1 MNAPLTHSYNLG
13 RLGNAGDR
21 VDFAA
26 DADQRAAIAAWSEVL
41 SVEEF
46 AVRADIAKLG
56 PTRFRVRY
64 QLAAALTQACVVS
77 LEPVPGRISRQFTR
91 ELEFV
96 GARRR
101 GGGSESGGG
110 DLVLDPGAEEGPEE
124 IENLHYDLAGPAL
137 EEYSMALDPYPRAA
151 NAQFA
156 PQSQAAQAEEPA
168 RQNPF
173 AVLKSLKKP
182 G

>member
-1 MNAPLTHSYNLG
+1 MTAPLTHSYNLG

-41 SVEEF
+41 SVQEF
-46 AVRADIAKLG
+46 AVTADIAKLG
-56 PTRFRVRY
+56 PTRFRVAY
-64 QLAAALTQACVVS
+64 QLVAAVTQACVVS
-77 LEPVPGRISRQFTR
+77 LEPVPGRIERRFSR

-101 GGGSESGGG
+101 GASPESGGG

-124 IENLHYDLAGPAL
+124 IENLHYDLAGPVL
-137 EEYSMALDPYPRAA
+137 EEYSMALDPYPRATG
-151 NAQFA
+151 AQFV
-156 PQSQAAQAEEPA
+156 PESPDVQAGEPA